1 MRCTRIFFRAVLA
14 GLIAGSFAF
23 FSPASAAVYSPE
35 HALPP
40 QVIQQFL
47 ANPDALL
54 AQYPDGGAKLIAQ
67 VRDLAASDPA
77 TLKSLLALL
86 KEANPDQASAI
97 GTGLGQVAIMAVKT
111 DQAYA
116 TQIQEGVI
124 AAQNDSALVAFSAA
138 IGGSIQLTAA
148 TGGGGGGGGGEEGTG
163 PNQTFGAFSPSIPEN
178 LVTSVTNKPDT
189 FSTFFEQGVPII
201 PGSNTI
207 FQGGTPSTQ
216 SVSPS
221 T

>member
-1 MRCTRIFFRAVLA
+1 MRRTHVFFRAALA
-14 GLIAGSFAF
+14 GLVAGSLAV
-23 FSPASAAVYSPE
+23 FSPAIAAVYSPE

-47 ANPDALL
+47 ANPDVLL
-54 AQYPDGGAKLIAQ
+54 AQYPDGGAQLIAQ

-77 TLKSLLALL
+77 TLKPLLALL

-97 GTGLGQVAIMAVKT
+97 GTGLGQVAIMAVKI

-116 TQIQEGVI
+116 TQIQESVV

-148 TGGGGGGGGGEEGTG
+148 TGGAGGGGGGGGEEGTG
-163 PNQTFGAFSPSIPEN
+163 QNQAFGGFFAGSPEN
-178 LVTSVTNKPDT
+178 FTTFVTNKADSFQLT
-189 FSTFFEQGVPII
+189 FSSGVPII

-207 FQGGTPSTQ
+207 VQ

>member
-1 MRCTRIFFRAVLA
+1 MRCTHVFLRAALA
-14 GLIAGSFAF
+14 GLIAGSLAA
-23 FSPASAAVYSPE
+23 FSPAIAAVYSPE
-35 HALPP
+35 HVLPP

-47 ANPDALL
+47 ATPDALL
-54 AQYPDGGAKLIAQ
+54 AQYPNGGAQLIAQ

-77 TLKSLLALL
+77 TLKPLLALL

-97 GTGLGQVAIMAVKT
+97 GTGLGQVALMAVKT

-116 TQIQEGVI
+116 SQIQEGVI

-163 PNQTFGAFSPSIPEN
+163 QFQTFGGPFTGTSETFT
-178 LVTSVTNKPDT
+178 TSVANKPDIFQLT
-189 FSTFFEQGVPII
+189 FTPGIPII
-201 PGSNTI
+201 PGGNTI
-207 FQGGTPSTQ
+207 IQN
-216 SVSPS
+216 VSANK
-221 T
+221 

>member
-1 MRCTRIFFRAVLA
+1 MRCSHVFFRAALA
-14 GLIAGSFAF
+14 GLIAGSVAA
-23 FSPASAAVYSPE
+23 FSPAIAAVYSSD
-35 HALPP
+35 HALSP

-54 AQYPDGGAKLIAQ
+54 AQYPAGGAKLIAQ

-77 TLKSLLALL
+77 TLKALLSLL
-86 KEANPDQASAI
+86 KEANPEQASAV

-116 TQIQEGVI
+116 TQIQEGVL

-148 TGGGGGGGGGEEGTG
+148 TGGGGGGGGGGAEEGTG
-163 PNQTFGAFSPSIPEN
+163 QFQNFGGSFAGTSETFT
-178 LVTSVTNKPDT
+178 TSVANKPDIFQLT
-189 FSTFFEQGVPII
+189 FTPGVPII
-201 PGSNTI
+201 PGGNTI
-207 FQGGTPSTQ
+207 IQN
-216 SVSPS
+216 VSAS
-221 T
+221 K